1 MEVETSTLDAASSTA
16 SIADRE
22 RIAWSRRNSPV
33 SGSKVIVN
41 SSRVVPDGTNR
52 QLTR

>member
-1 MEVETSTLDAASSTA
+1 
-16 SIADRE
+16 
-22 RIAWSRRNSPV
+22 V